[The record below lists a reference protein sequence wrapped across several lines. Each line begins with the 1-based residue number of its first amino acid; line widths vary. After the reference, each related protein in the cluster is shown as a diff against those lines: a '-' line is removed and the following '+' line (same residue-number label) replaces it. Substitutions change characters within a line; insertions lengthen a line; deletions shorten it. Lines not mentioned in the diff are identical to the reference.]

1 MICTSWHVGEKH
13 WGGSGVPASVMPFL
27 SRGVNLLGIDTV
39 LYPAEKR
46 VAAWQ
51 RTADGLPLDKLEPM
65 IRPATLAEVPEL
77 AATILRGKINGRIVV
92 DVNA

>member
-1 MICTSWHVGEKH
+1 
-13 WGGSGVPASVMPFL
+13 MPFL

-51 RTADGLPLDKLEPM
+51 RIADGLPLDKLEAM

-77 AATILRGKINGRIVV
+77 GAAMLRGKINGRIVV